1 MNIRTFRP
9 GDEPAQVAVFN
20 AAACTLPGFKPALA
34 ADVLKR
40 TRARGFDP
48 ECRFYAVDNGQV
60 VGYCVLEPEQA
71 RVSVPWCKKGHEAV
85 ATPLFDAV
93 LSAARDRHLSRVFA
107 AYRRDWDA
115 TWRFFADHGFAHAR
129 DFINYSCDPIDMPTA
144 ATWGGRAVSRL
155 ERADL
160 PALAEMGRGV
170 IRLPAAKLEQHFFS
184 NPYFPAEALL
194 ANRGKDGELTA
205 VAMELEQPTYADVRK
220 IDPLAP
226 CFRLGAVGPEG
237 VSVERVH
244 GMFSFLVA
252 NPELTASAGLGLLA
266 EVWQEMT
273 EGTVH
278 ALAAQCP
285 SDVPHL
291 VGFYSRYFKEQGRFP
306 VWERQL

>member
-9 GDEPAQVAVFN
+9 GDESAQAGLFN
-20 AAACTLPGFKPALA
+20 AVACTLPGFKPAQA
-34 ADVLKR
+34 ADVQKR

-48 ECRFYAVDNGQV
+48 ESRFYAVIDGQM
-60 VGYCVLEPEQA
+60 VGYCVLEPDQG
-71 RVSVPWCKKGHEAV
+71 RVSFPWCTRGHEA
-85 ATPLFDAV
+85 AAKPLFDAA
-93 LSAARDRHLSRVFA
+93 LSAARDRHVPRVFA
-107 AYRRDWDA
+107 AYRRDWEA
-115 TWRFFADHGFAHAR
+115 VWRFFADNGFAHAR
-129 DFINYSCDPIDMPTA
+129 DFVNYQCDPIDIPTA

-160 PALAEMGRGV
+160 PALAAMGRGV
-170 IRLPAAKLEQHFFS
+170 IRLPDNKLEQYYFS

-194 ANRGKDGELTA
+194 AKRGKDGELAA
-205 VAMELEQPTYADVRK
+205 VAVGLEQPTYADVRK

-226 CFRLGAVGPEG
+226 CFRLGAFGTEG
-237 VSVERVH
+237 LGVKRVN

-252 NPELTASAGLGLLA
+252 NAEHTASAALGLLA

-273 EGTVH
+273 EGTVN

-291 VGFYSRYFKEQGRFP
+291 VAFYSRYFKEQGRFP